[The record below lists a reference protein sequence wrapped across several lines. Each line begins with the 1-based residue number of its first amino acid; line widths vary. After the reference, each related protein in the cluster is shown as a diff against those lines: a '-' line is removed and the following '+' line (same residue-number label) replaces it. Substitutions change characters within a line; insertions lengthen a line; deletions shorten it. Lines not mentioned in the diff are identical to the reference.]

1 MEYWN
6 IIYELIR
13 EIDEN
18 YNVEEYRNI
27 YVYTYDYEEDKKIL
41 VFDDWSSQ
49 KRFASLL
56 KAKIE
61 NFPEVKEAVEDV
73 IYDVSDMEKR
83 SDWWIELAVGGYE
96 YWTYSEEGF
105 ECSECY
111 KWFYYDYYGATAYAN
126 YKIYDGW
133 IECENCIKQDTEH
146 KEQYIKDL
154 INNPD
159 NANTVLDYGDFLDLD
174 FEKVQDRY
182 GDDALWFNG
191 WYGRKDDPK
200 KILARY
206 RENNPNNEYVFSI
219 RKTYNPF
226 ECEFELYVRE
236 KDEDGEVV
244 VAV

>member
-1 MEYWN
+1 MKEYWD
-6 IIYELIR
+6 IIYELIH
-13 EIDEN
+13 EINEN
-18 YNVEEYRNI
+18 WNVEKYEHIYVNI
-27 YVYTYDYEEDKKIL
+27 YDYRENEKIL
-41 VFDDWSSQ
+41 VFDTWESQ
-49 KRFASLL
+49 KKFAALI

-61 NFPEVKEAVEDV
+61 NYPEVKEEVGNT
-73 IYDVSDMEKR
+73 IYDVSDTEKR

-96 YWTYSEEGF
+96 YWTYSNEGF
-105 ECSECY
+105 TCSECY
-111 KWFYYDYYGATAYAN
+111 KWHYYDNYGATTYAN
-126 YKIYDGW
+126 YKVYDGW

-174 FEKVQDRY
+174 FERVQDKY
-182 GDDALWFNG
+182 GDDAWWANG
-191 WYGRKDDPK
+191 WYGRADNPK

-236 KDEDGEVV
+236 KGET
-244 VAV
+244 A